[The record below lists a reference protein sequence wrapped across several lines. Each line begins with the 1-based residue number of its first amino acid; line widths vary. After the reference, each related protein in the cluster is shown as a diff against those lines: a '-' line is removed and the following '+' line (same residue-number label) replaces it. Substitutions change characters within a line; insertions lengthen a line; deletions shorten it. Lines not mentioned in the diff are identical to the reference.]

1 MPGQG
6 FFKSYSS
13 ELFNIKTGHD
23 YLNAQGYLGFNI
35 SRHVGMQFGYGR
47 NFIGNGYRSMLL
59 SDFSNN
65 YLYLKL
71 NWKVWRLHFQNLFT
85 EMAVF
90 SQKGGPD
97 GNLIPKKYMAAHHLS
112 FNITPNLNVGF
123 FETVV
128 FSRNNHFELQYLNPV
143 ILYRTIE
150 QANGSADN
158 VLIGLDAKWNFLER
172 FQLYGQLMLDEFVF
186 RELFLEPNGW
196 WGNKYGVHLGL
207 KYIDAFGIDHLD
219 LQGEYNMARPYTYS
233 HRDSSAHYSHY
244 DQPLAHPLG
253 ANFRE
258 FIFKL
263 RYVPIHKLVLEA
275 RLIRANFGEDID
287 NASWGMNIFKSDLF
301 RINDYGNETTQ
312 GRFTQTTLMC
322 LDLIYQIRHNV
333 FLDLQYLYRKKDSDA
348 DERDDITN
356 VFRAGLR
363 VNVGKQ
369 RFDF

>member
-1 MPGQG
+1 M
-6 FFKSYSS
+6 S
-13 ELFNIKTGHD
+13 
-23 YLNAQGYLGFNI
+23 
-35 SRHVGMQFGYGR
+35 
-47 NFIGNGYRSMLL
+47 
-59 SDFSNN
+59 
-65 YLYLKL
+65 
-71 NWKVWRLHFQNLFT
+71 
-85 EMAVF
+85 
-90 SQKGGPD
+90 
-97 GNLIPKKYMAAHHLS
+97 AHHLS

-158 VLIGLDAKWNFLER
+158 VLIGLDAKWNFLKR

-196 WGNKYGVHLGL
+196 WGNKYGVQLGL

-312 GRFTQTTLMC
+312 GLFTQTTLMG
-322 LDLIYQIRHNV
+322 LDLSYQIRHNV